1 MTTKTPKQPAVLAVR
16 TRPRPVVILDTV
28 ILDTVIL
35 DTVILDTVIATTL
48 RLVGPVSRRA
58 LATFSS
64 KLFIASR
71 VTA

>member
-35 DTVILDTVIATTL
+35 DTVIAITL